1 MSNIVN
7 VLFLSFAV
15 TVTACEQDVAQ
26 PLQYYSCTAT
36 AMEQNADHPL
46 APALTAFMADRI
58 GSGIPGMLF
67 TVHDPVFGTWS
78 GAAGKAELIGGVD
91 MEVCQITRVGSTV
104 KTFTAV
110 AILQLW
116 EEGRIDLDA
125 PVRDFLSADTLDGL
139 TNAENATV
147 RQLLQHSAGINNYI
161 RSAKFQTA
169 SLNDLTR
176 VWQPAELLEYSR
188 GVAPQFPIGTDV
200 DYSNTG
206 YILLGMIIEEVTGMP
221 FYRYFEQRIFEPY
234 QLNFTQFA
242 AEDPVPDGIVRG
254 YIDLYDNGQLIEATD
269 YSGWDYFTADGGL
282 ISNPYDLNR
291 FMRLLFTGQI
301 IGEEALD
308 QMITFIYPKE
318 EDPELFRTGY
328 GLGIF
333 SLDTEFGPAYLH
345 SGDAIGYFA
354 SMAYF
359 PEHDV
364 TVSWAANGNYGTLD
378 DLQQSRETMQ
388 EIFRSVLAE

>member
-1 MSNIVN
+1 MINYLKLAFI
-7 VLFLSFAV
+7 LLAV
-15 TVTACEQDVAQ
+15 TASACEEDEAK
-26 PLQYYSCTAT
+26 PLNYYHCTAT

-46 APALTAFMADRI
+46 APALTEFMAGRVE
-58 GSGIPGMLF
+58 SGVPGMLIS
-67 TVHDPVFGTWS
+67 VHDPTSGTWS
-78 GAAGKAELIGGVD
+78 GADGKAELIGGVD

-116 EEGRIDLDA
+116 EEGKIDLDA
-125 PVRDFLSADTLDGL
+125 PVRELLSADALGGL
-139 TNAENATV
+139 ENAEEATV

-161 RSAKFQTA
+161 RSAQFQTA
-169 SLNDLTR
+169 SLNELTR
-176 VWQPAELLEYSR
+176 VWQPDELLGYSR
-188 GVAPQFPIGTDV
+188 GASADFPVGTDV
-200 DYSNTG
+200 SYSNTG

-221 FYRYFEQRIFEPY
+221 FYRYFDREIFEPY
-234 QLNFTQFA
+234 QLNFTRFA

-254 YIDLYDNGQLIEATD
+254 YIDLYNNGQLLEATH

-282 ISNPYDLNR
+282 ISNPYDLTR

-301 IGEEALD
+301 IGEDALD
-308 QMITFIYPKE
+308 QMTTFVYPKE

-354 SMAYF
+354 SMVYF

-378 DLQQSRETMQ
+378 DLQQSKETME
-388 EIFRSVLAE
+388 EIFRMVLGD